1 MRYIIFKCSF
11 TVNLISNQ
19 RLRRWSRCIARQ
31 QHARARTYTHRH
43 RDGQAGDVRLMSGR
57 DHARC
62 YRCYLVVGSAI
73 CFGALEKK
81 RNEQKTRKS
90 QWVQLANAFFVVV
103 HNIVVRIQPFLT
115 VCRVFFL
122 VPPFFFFFSHFRLI
136 HLWVVSTL
144 PSPFFSFISF
154 FIHAIVPIDKQN
166 DENRTHTIA
175 CMTCFSLLDLTIP
188 NSAWRSIPIVFIQN
202 IHFLRRKSIHHNDN
216 WSSIQRRW
224 IHTYPHKLEAFIR
237 VLLL

>member
-62 YRCYLVVGSAI
+62 YCYLVVGSAI

-122 VPPFFFFFSHFRLI
+122 VPPFFFFF
-136 HLWVVSTL
+136 
-144 PSPFFSFISF
+144 
-154 FIHAIVPIDKQN
+154 A
-166 DENRTHTIA
+166 
-175 CMTCFSLLDLTIP
+175 FSLNTSLGSEYFAFTIFFLHFIFHPRHCSHWQAKRWKSHAHNRVHDL
-188 NSAWRSIPIVFIQN
+188 F
-202 IHFLRRKSIHHNDN
+202 
-216 WSSIQRRW
+216 
-224 IHTYPHKLEAFIR
+224 
-237 VLLL
+237 